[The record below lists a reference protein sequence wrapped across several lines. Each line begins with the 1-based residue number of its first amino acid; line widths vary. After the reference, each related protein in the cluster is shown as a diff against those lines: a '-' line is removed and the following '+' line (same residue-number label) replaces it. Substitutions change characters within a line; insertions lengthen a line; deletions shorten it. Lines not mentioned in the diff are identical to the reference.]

1 MVGLVVSYNPYELF
15 LWIHKSQHYTKYF
28 LYTYFL
34 TSTIILLIKGSYP
47 QTKLRLKDFPGGS
60 VIKNPPANAEEN

>member
-1 MVGLVVSYNPYELF
+1 MVGLVVSYNAYELF

-28 LYTYFL
+28 TYFL
-34 TSTIILLIKGSYP
+34 ISTILLQSKGSYP
-47 QTKLRLKDFPGGS
+47 QRKLRLKDFPGGS

>member
-1 MVGLVVSYNPYELF
+1 MLRLVASYNPYELF
-15 LWIHKSQHYTKYF
+15 LWIQKSQHYTKYL

-34 TSTIILLIKGSYP
+34 VSTIILQSKRSYP
-47 QTKLRLKDFPGGS
+47 QRKLRLKDFPGGS